1 MEFLFLANSIR
12 KSLERGW
19 RIYSFL
25 QGKHWAVELHSAR
38 WMEKRAHLGYIVG
51 VRALW
56 QSPHLSRLLLVVM
69 IVVAVSHCCLC

>member
-51 VRALW
+51 VRAL
-56 QSPHLSRLLLVVM
+56 
-69 IVVAVSHCCLC
+69 